1 MTAPVTASVTD
12 RRLWPANGRVAHRSL
27 GPQPGLTA
35 VDGTPA
41 TLSRPVTDLMTA
53 PDGRR
58 DRQLLLGQG
67 VTVLDDRDGWS
78 FVQDASGYVG
88 YVRSDRLTADAVPT
102 HRVGTFATHAYRDDH
117 LKSPDVMQLP
127 FGVRVR
133 VLQECGNFY
142 ETPQGFI
149 PKKHLRPLDR
159 PFTSPASIAQLHFGV
174 PYLWG
179 GNSTRGLDCS
189 GLITAALTACGMPC
203 PGDADL
209 QESALG
215 DALPQDAALQ
225 RGDLIFWRGHVG
237 MMVDHATMVH
247 ANGNAMA
254 VTSEPLA
261 NAILRIRTVE
271 GSEVTSRRRVEGL
284 SI

>member
-1 MTAPVTASVTD
+1 MTAAATKD
-12 RRLWPANGRVAHRSL
+12 RRLWPANARVAHRTL
-27 GPQPGLTA
+27 AGQVDGLTL

-41 TLSRPVTDLMTA
+41 TLTHPVTDLMTA

-58 DRQLLLGQG
+58 DRQLLLGAD
-67 VTVLDDRDGWS
+67 VSVLEDRDGWS
-78 FVQDASGYVG
+78 FVHGHDGYVG
-88 YVRSDRLTADAVPT
+88 YVPSDRLTADVVPT
-102 HRVGTFATHAYRDDH
+102 HRVGTFATHAYADDD
-117 LKSPDVMQLP
+117 LKSPDVLQLP
-127 FGVRVR
+127 FGARVR
-133 VLQECGNFY
+133 VLDERRHFF

-159 PFTSPASIAQLHFGV
+159 PFTSPATIAQLHFGV

-189 GLITAALTACGMPC
+189 GLIAAALHACDIPC

-209 QESALG
+209 QEAALG
-215 DALPQDAALQ
+215 EALAPDADLQ
-225 RGDLIFWRGHVG
+225 RGDLIFWPGHVG
-237 MMVDHATMVH
+237 MMVDAATMIH

-254 VTSEPLA
+254 VTYEPLA

-271 GSEVTSRRRVEGL
+271 NSEVTSRRRIEGL

>member
-1 MTAPVTASVTD
+1 MTAAAPD
-12 RRLWPANGRVAHRSL
+12 RRLWPANARVAARSL
-27 GPQPGLTA
+27 GPQPGLTP

-41 TLSRPVTDLMTA
+41 TLTRPVTDLMTA

-58 DRQLLLGQG
+58 DRQLLLGQA
-67 VTVLDDRDGWS
+67 VTVLEDRDGWS

-88 YVRSDRLTADAVPT
+88 YVPSDRLTADAVPT
-102 HRVGTFATHAYRDDH
+102 HRVGTFATHAYRDED
-117 LKSPDVMQLP
+117 LKSPEVMQLP
-127 FGVRVR
+127 FGARLR
-133 VLQECGNFY
+133 VLDERRHFY
-142 ETPQGFI
+142 ETPQGFV

-159 PFTSPASIAQLHFGV
+159 PFSSPATIAQLHFGV

-179 GNSTRGLDCS
+179 GDSTRGLDCS
-189 GLITAALTACGMPC
+189 GLIHAALAACDMPC

-209 QESALG
+209 QERALG
-215 DALPQDAALQ
+215 TALPPEAELQ

-237 MMVDHATMVH
+237 MMVDPATMIH

-254 VTSEPLA
+254 VTYEPLA
-261 NAILRIRTVE
+261 AAILRIRTVE
-271 GSEVTSRRRVEGL
+271 QSEVTSRRRVEGL

>member
-1 MTAPVTASVTD
+1 MTAPANPD
-12 RRLWPANGRVAHRSL
+12 RRLWPANARVALRSL
-27 GPQPGLTA
+27 GAQPGLA
-35 VDGTPA
+35 VVDGTLA

-58 DRQLLLGQG
+58 DRQLLLGHP
-67 VTVLDDRDGWS
+67 VTVIEDRAGWS
-78 FVQDASGYVG
+78 FIQASDGYVG
-88 YVRSDRLTADAVPT
+88 YVPSDRLTTGAAPT
-102 HRVGTFATHAYRDDH
+102 HRVGTLATHAYAAED

-127 FGVRVR
+127 FGTRLQ
-133 VLQECGNFY
+133 VLDERRHFF
-142 ETPQGFI
+142 ETPQGFV

-159 PFTSPASIAQLHFGV
+159 PFTSPATIAQLHFGV

-189 GLITAALTACGMPC
+189 GLITAALTACDIPC

-209 QESALG
+209 QENALG
-215 DALPQDAALQ
+215 ERLAPDAPLQ
-225 RGDLIFWRGHVG
+225 RGDIIFWRGHVG
-237 MMVDHATMVH
+237 MMVDEDTLIH

-254 VTSEPLA
+254 VTYEPLA

-271 GSEVTSRRRVEGL
+271 ASEVTSRRRIPGL
-284 SI
+284 SV

>member
-1 MTAPVTASVTD
+1 MTGAPVHD
-12 RRLWPANGRVAHRSL
+12 RRLRPSNDRVAARSL
-27 GPQPGLTA
+27 GHIDGLVP

-41 TLSRPVTDLMTA
+41 TLTRPVTDLMTA
-53 PDGRR
+53 PDGLR

-67 VTVLDDRDGWS
+67 VTVLEDHGGWS
-78 FVQDASGYVG
+78 FVQDDTGYVG
-88 YVRSDRLTADAVPT
+88 YVPSDRLTADAVPT
-102 HRVGTFATHAYRDDH
+102 HRVGTFATHAYAAED

-127 FGVRVR
+127 FGARVR
-133 VLQECGNFY
+133 VLHELRHFC

-159 PFTSPASIAQLHFGV
+159 PFTSPATIAQLHFGV

-189 GLITAALTACGMPC
+189 GLIAAALVACDIPC

-209 QESALG
+209 QEAALG
-215 DALPQDAALQ
+215 DALCADADLL

-237 MMVDHATMVH
+237 MMVDPSTMIH
-247 ANGNAMA
+247 ANANAMA
-254 VTSEPLA
+254 VTYEPLA
-261 NAILRIRTVE
+261 NAVLRIRTVE
-271 GSEVTSRRRVEGL
+271 GGEVTSRRRVDGL